1 MTAFSDDLRAALKT
15 AHSISEYLLKDD
27 PMRAA
32 FSQVHGW
39 QGEAFQGLAN
49 HERIEQIEAA
59 LDMNAEKDSDWKTGV
74 GLVKSETGVI
84 SRVLEEVLGRWR
96 RGNGGNGQAD
106 HLTRRARDLRRDSKR
121 GLNLLK
127 ILLTSLIA
135 IVGALIPGIASI
147 LEAVKEAVEHFTA

>member
-1 MTAFSDDLRAALKT
+1 MTAFSNDLRAALQA
-15 AHSISEYLLKDD
+15 AHSICGYLLKDD
-27 PMRAA
+27 PMRAS
-32 FSQVHGW
+32 FSQVHVW
-39 QGEAFQGLAN
+39 QDEAFQGLAD
-49 HERIEQIEAA
+49 HERIERLESA
-59 LDMNAEKDSDWKTGV
+59 LDTNAAKDSDWKTGV
-74 GLVKSETGVI
+74 SLAKSETGVI
-84 SRVLEEVLGRWR
+84 RSLLEGLLGRWR
-96 RGNGGNGQAD
+96 PGNGGNSQAD